1 MLKDILIKTAQLINR
16 DDIYN
21 SIKQVEKID
30 SIENI
35 SIQNDVIKMK
45 TFYNFVV
52 STIYENYLDL
62 LFTEK
67 ITSDSEKKI
76 HYYKLSFTPLEIIS
90 ITNEDNKYIPHNL
103 QSTYFT
109 TPASYTTYEV
119 TYKIKPEEVNDLCD
133 KTMLP
138 KELNKNI
145 ICYALASEYLASKN
159 LYDQSEYFKNKY
171 LYEIFKQKTKKERRL
186 KSTF

>member
-1 MLKDILIKTAQLINR
+1 
-16 DDIYN
+16 
-21 SIKQVEKID
+21 
-30 SIENI
+30 
-35 SIQNDVIKMK
+35 MK
-45 TFYNFVV
+45 TFYNFIV

-76 HYYKLSFTPLEIIS
+76 HYYKLSFTPLEIVFIK
-90 ITNEDNKYIPHNL
+90 NEDQKYIPHNL
-103 QSTYFT
+103 QTTYFT

-119 TYKIKPEEVNDLCD
+119 TYKIKPDEVNDICD
-133 KTMLP
+133 ETNLP
-138 KELNKNI
+138 KDLNKNI

-159 LYDQSEYFKNKY
+159 LFDQSEYFKSKFM
-171 LYEIFKQKTKKERRL
+171 YEIFKLKTKKERRF